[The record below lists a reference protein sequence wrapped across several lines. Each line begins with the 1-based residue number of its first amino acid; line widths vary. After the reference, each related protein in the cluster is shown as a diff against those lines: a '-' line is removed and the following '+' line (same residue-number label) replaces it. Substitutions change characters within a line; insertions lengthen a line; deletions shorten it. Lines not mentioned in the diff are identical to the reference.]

1 MDLTWIALLGGMIAI
16 PYYFW
21 SDTEEAQPVAM
32 ARKDNFPGMIPVP
45 DFMPPQY
52 SPGMSRNDL
61 SVNRRGA
68 KKERRNRRKHMKI
81 NDERYHVQEFKQI
94 PLNSIPENAQI
105 TPALLRLPDG
115 GSLPPMGT
123 PIKMLRN
130 EKLPLPGPGRMG
142 PQLMNRR
149 NFNTAPHMEMDMLL
163 PPPMLSGEP
172 EEDENL
178 MVAPKPD
185 GIDRMSDDSV
195 AEESSLVPEITEK
208 AAAFA
213 TQFDVSKP
221 RPNPVLKPKKYKKKQ
236 QQKISVEKKKEKDNE
251 SINKKIKRNQMR
263 VQNQRHPTNFRV
275 PSTPGM
281 RWQPFPNGEQGPPMM
296 PMLPPPQLMRMNE
309 RPFDMPPHGPHG
321 QFPHGMLPPQ
331 HPSFMGH
338 GSMLRFDGPPP
349 PGFNGPPPPGFNG
362 FNGPPP
368 FGFNGPPPFGFNGP
382 HLQNFNGPRLPEF
395 NGPIHPDFQGN
406 PESPQV
412 LFVPSVNMDKYGSGE
427 KRETFGTFRPERE
440 GYTHF
445 KVKSDPKS
453 VEMKKKFSTEKKDI
467 ISPKKDIISPKKDIS
482 AHKKR
487 PTVTY
492 SRPDMVI
499 RLDANMQ
506 STNQY
511 NNQKPNIP
519 QVNNPAR
526 NSNKNYITSSIGSA
540 QNQVVHIQHTGPQQ
554 VNLLNNQE
562 DKGFLPVYG
571 PPTVPQLLSPTTLRP
586 ELPKPSAF
594 LDKLLSEQNE
604 NKSHHSSVYSKKKK
618 TDSFKEKL
626 AKEKLRNCE

>member
-1 MDLTWIALLGGMIAI
+1 
-16 PYYFW
+16 
-21 SDTEEAQPVAM
+21 
-32 ARKDNFPGMIPVP
+32 
-45 DFMPPQY
+45 
-52 SPGMSRNDL
+52 
-61 SVNRRGA
+61 
-68 KKERRNRRKHMKI
+68 
-81 NDERYHVQEFKQI
+81 
-94 PLNSIPENAQI
+94 
-105 TPALLRLPDG
+105 
-115 GSLPPMGT
+115 
-123 PIKMLRN
+123 
-130 EKLPLPGPGRMG
+130 
-142 PQLMNRR
+142 
-149 NFNTAPHMEMDMLL
+149 MDMLL

-251 SINKKIKRNQMR
+251 SMNKKIKRNQMR
-263 VQNQRHPTNFRV
+263 IQNQRHPTNFRV

-321 QFPHGMLPPQ
+321 QFPHAMLPPQ

-349 PGFNGPPPPGFNG
+349 P
-362 FNGPPP
+362 
-368 FGFNGPPPFGFNGP
+368 GFNGP

-526 NSNKNYITSSIGSA
+526 NSNKNYITSAIGSA

-554 VNLLNNQE
+554 VNFLNNQE

-626 AKEKLRNCE
+626 AKEKLRNSQTKFVPTTP